1 MPGPYRSTIAYKNT
15 AVDDLA
21 RQRGA
26 VYFMLES
33 VVLRFFLAGHDAESA
48 LAEGE
53 QLVLSGVGGG
63 QGDPT
68 EVLGQGL
75 GGEGVV
81 AMPPVRMIW
90 STLPCRTAAI
100 APASLAI
107 W

>member
-33 VVLRFFLAGHDAESA
+33 VILSLFLAGHDAESA

-53 QLVLSGVGGG
+53 QLVLAG
-63 QGDPT
+63 
-68 EVLGQGL
+68 
-75 GGEGVV
+75 
-81 AMPPVRMIW
+81 
-90 STLPCRTAAI
+90 
-100 APASLAI
+100 
-107 W
+107 